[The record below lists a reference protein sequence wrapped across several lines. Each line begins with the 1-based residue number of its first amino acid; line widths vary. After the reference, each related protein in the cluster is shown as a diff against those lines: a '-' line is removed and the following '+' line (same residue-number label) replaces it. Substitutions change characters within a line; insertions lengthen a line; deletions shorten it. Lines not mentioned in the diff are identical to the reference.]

1 MEWRVE
7 IEYQLHVPQKRA
19 VIQCETEESALIM
32 FAASCKIARCSGT
45 VFNTVKLI
53 RGTAVEHSWA
63 QFRLDA
69 YNRTEHDQWVEAID
83 SRAVLRAGREG
94 EQR

>member
-7 IEYQLHVPQKRA
+7 IEYQLQAPQKRA

-53 RGTAVEHSWA
+53 RGTVVEHSWA

-69 YNRTEHDQWVEAID
+69 YNRTEHDRLID
-83 SRAVLRAGREG
+83 DARTRIHNTE
-94 EQR
+94 